1 MEARAAE
8 ELVDKH
14 TLLLVARAILLLHL
28 PHKEHLD
35 MLAIFP
41 GEGEAVAEV
50 NLASQEEILELEVT
64 ELKVQLQAQQPTMLV
79 VEAAQHMVPLED
91 LEDKEAEDLG
101 VVVKALLEQ
110 TASAEAEE
118 RVNDLELPQ

>member
-1 MEARAAE
+1 
-8 ELVDKH
+8 
-14 TLLLVARAILLLHL
+14 
-28 PHKEHLD
+28 
-35 MLAIFP
+35 
-41 GEGEAVAEV
+41 
-50 NLASQEEILELEVT
+50 
-64 ELKVQLQAQQPTMLV
+64 MLV